1 MATKA
6 KAKVSFQPLGNRV
19 VIEPTESE
27 EQVSAGG
34 IYIPDTAK
42 EKPQEGKVVAVG
54 PGRLTDDSKRV
65 AMDVKVGDT
74 VVYSKYAGTEYRE
87 GEIEYLVVREDDILF
102 KK

>member
-1 MATKA
+1 MATDTTL
-6 KAKVSFQPLGNRV
+6 SFKPLGNRV
-19 VIEPTESE
+19 VIQPTEPQ

-54 PGRLTDDSKRV
+54 PGKMADDGTRLP
-65 AMDVKVGDT
+65 MEIEVGDT
-74 VVYSKYAGTEYRE
+74 VVYSKYAGTEYKE
-87 GEIEYLVVREDDILF
+87 GEVDYLILREDDILF